1 MLVRLDD
8 LDEEFKHEG
17 IELDLMI
24 LLYINISESVIV
36 RWGKRCM

>member
-1 MLVRLDD
+1 MLARLDK

-17 IELDLMI
+17 IELDLTI